1 MDSLISVGKTI
12 RQHDRIENHIKI
24 GSTVDVCCGNK
35 FSSHFQGIVMSKAK
49 EKLKIKFE
57 SRKSTVSISKD
68 KIRQY
73 RHKAEL
79 SHFQSEILRIGSK
92 VYVHYQETIDGVVNI
107 FKIWPDV
114 YPATIVNI
122 NSNGTI
128 VIKYE
133 DDKVNSTEIVNIE
146 DLEFFPDFINYI

>member
-12 RQHDRIENHIKI
+12 RQHDRNEIQIKKGI
-24 GSTVDVCCGNK
+24 TVDVCCGNK
-35 FSSHFQGIVMSKAK
+35 YSSHFPGIVVSKDK
-49 EKLKIKFE
+49 DNLVIKFP
-57 SRKSTVSISKD
+57 SRKSNSLISKD

-73 RHKAEL
+73 RQKAEL
-79 SHFQSEILRIGSK
+79 SHFKSEILRIGST

-114 YPATIVNI
+114 YPEKIINI

-146 DLEFFPDFINYI
+146 DLEFYPYFINYI